1 MTIDITAIIVAF
13 IGLVGTILTTVLIP
27 YFKSRTTAEQ
37 RENIYFWAKLAVEAA
52 EKIFKETGM
61 GKEKKA
67 YVIKFL
73 EEHGIILDED
83 QIDVV
88 IESAV
93 LQLQQELA
101 G

>member
-37 RENIYFWAKLAVEAA
+37 RDNIYFWAKLAVEAA

>member
-37 RENIYFWAKLAVEAA
+37 RENIYFWAKLAVQAA